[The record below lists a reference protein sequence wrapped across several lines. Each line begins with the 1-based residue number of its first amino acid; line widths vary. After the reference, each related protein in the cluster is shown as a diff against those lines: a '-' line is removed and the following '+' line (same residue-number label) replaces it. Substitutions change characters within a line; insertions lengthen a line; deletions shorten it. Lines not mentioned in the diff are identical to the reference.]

1 MNSNKKIVLG
11 IVILVSF
18 ILFVLIGIQVFA
30 PIPES
35 QLEFIHV
42 NEQGICPYEQKVEIL
57 TQVIPLL
64 VSIALLVGAGTYY
77 LMTGK
82 VETKQ
87 KALKSNIEV
96 LLQFLDKDEQTL
108 VNKLIEGKGQALQAE
123 VSRLPGMTRL
133 KSHRV
138 ILKLM
143 DKGVIEKQELGKTNI
158 IKFKKE
164 LKEGLIE

>member
-1 MNSNKKIVLG
+1 MNSNKKIILG
-11 IVILVSF
+11 ILILVSF
-18 ILFVLIGIQVFA
+18 IFIVSHGVQLLFPPQQHT
-30 PIPES
+30 EDC
-35 QLEFIHV
+35 V
-42 NEQGICPYEQKVEIL
+42 NELGICPYEKQAENLV
-57 TQVIPLL
+57 QVIPLL
-64 VSIALLVGAGTYY
+64 ISMAVLVGAGTYY
-77 LMTGK
+77 LMSGK

-87 KALKSNIEV
+87 KALKNNIEV